1 MQNLLPHAIMP
12 KMPVP
17 YIPVQNRIPEGYP
30 VCAFPPVMQGVIDAL
45 YNETGIPAELIA
57 GAVLAAASLAC
68 QAHIE
73 VVPPHS
79 SDPMHC
85 ALYLLTLAVSGEGK
99 TSISKKVMKP
109 FYRFSEQMKQ
119 QHDCLM
125 KAHLRADNIWKIH
138 QKALTSNLYTAIK
151 KGSEGTEE
159 ERLLDEH
166 AETRKQP
173 PARLAMLYD
182 DTTAKALLEGLSRY
196 SEVGV
201 VSDEAITFFKGYLK
215 NNLGLLNKAW
225 DGEIY
230 EYRRPGGEEYD
241 INACLTLAL
250 MVQPPVFEN
259 YLCNHGELS
268 KGSGFLSRFL
278 YINTISTLGRRRT
291 NTDHVHS
298 DEALNVFHR
307 KINQLLDKQKARFYS
322 NDSQKQTL
330 RLSDDATFYWAEKQS
345 ELSRKIGPGQQLE
358 HIGEIAAKA
367 GANALRVA
375 AVLTHIHSP
384 ESLCISK
391 GVLQA
396 AFQIVEWHLEEAER
410 LFFPSSERN
419 AFMKDVYEMFG
430 WLKEKFHD
438 SKGYPFRK
446 NEVNR
451 YGPNRLRDASKSQSV
466 LEQLIALDLICF
478 ISLGRHSAVYI
489 AMPSLEN
496 RNSWRIPPEF
506 WENGHNPIIASS
518 ENVTGRYTFE
528 YFDFNRLE
536 Y

>member
-1 MQNLLPHAIMP
+1 MQNLLPYTVIP
-12 KMPVP
+12 KMPEP
-17 YIPVQNRIPEGYP
+17 YIPVQNRNPEGYP
-30 VCAFPPVMQGVIDAL
+30 VCAFPPVMRDVIDAL

-119 QHDCLM
+119 QHDSLM
-125 KAHLRADNIWKIH
+125 KTHLRADNIWKIH

-151 KGSEGTEE
+151 NGYEGMEE

-166 AETRKQP
+166 AETRQQP

-196 SEVGV
+196 SEAGV

-225 DGEIY
+225 DGETY
-230 EYRRPGGEEYD
+230 EYHRPGGEEYD

-259 YLCNHGELS
+259 YCRNHGELS

-291 NTDHVHS
+291 NTGHAKS
-298 DEALNVFHR
+298 DEALNVFHQ
-307 KINQLLDKQKARFYS
+307 KINQLLDKQKVRFYS

-330 RLSDDATFYWAEKQS
+330 RLSDDATAYWAEKQS
-345 ELSRKIGPGQQLE
+345 ELSRKAAPGQQME
-358 HIGEIAAKA
+358 HISEITAKA

-375 AVLTHIHSP
+375 AILTYMYSP
-384 ESLCISK
+384 ESLCISR
-391 GVLQA
+391 GVIQA
-396 AFQIVEWHLEEAER
+396 AFNIVEWHLEEAER

-419 AFMKDVYEMFG
+419 AFMEDVYEMFR
-430 WLKEKFHD
+430 WLKEKFLD
-438 SKGYPFRK
+438 DKGYPFRK

-451 YGPNRLRDASKSQSV
+451 NGPNRLRDASKSQSV
-466 LEQLIALDLICF
+466 LEQLIALGLICF
-478 ISLGRHSAVYI
+478 IRPGRHSAVYI
-489 AMPSLEN
+489 AMPSLED
-496 RNSWRIPPEF
+496 RHSWCIPPAF
-506 WENGHNPIIASS
+506 LENGHNPIIASP
-518 ENVTGRYTFE
+518 ENVTGRYGFE